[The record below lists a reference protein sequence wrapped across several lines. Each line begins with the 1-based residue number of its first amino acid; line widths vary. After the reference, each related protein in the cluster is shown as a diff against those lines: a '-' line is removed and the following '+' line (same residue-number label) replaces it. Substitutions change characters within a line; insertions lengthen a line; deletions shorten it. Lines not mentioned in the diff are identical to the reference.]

1 MITFPVRGL
10 ILTTSDVI
18 TDFWRRTMGPW
29 DAMTGPPPEVE
40 RYEMEFSFYRDRK
53 YISRNAYLPRFC
65 WPIAFLGW
73 TEGFALE
80 VNFKRYM

>member
-29 DAMTGPPPEVE
+29 DAMIGPPPEVE
-40 RYEMEFSFYRDRK
+40 RYEMEFLFHRDP
-53 YISRNAYLPRFC
+53 N
-65 WPIAFLGW
+65 
-73 TEGFALE
+73 
-80 VNFKRYM
+80 